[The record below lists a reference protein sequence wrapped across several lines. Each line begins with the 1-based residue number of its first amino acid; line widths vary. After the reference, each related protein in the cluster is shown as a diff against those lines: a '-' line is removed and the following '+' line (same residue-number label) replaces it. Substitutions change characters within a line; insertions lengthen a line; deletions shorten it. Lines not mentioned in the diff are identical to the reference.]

1 MKVLIY
7 GGGSVGL
14 GIGSCLLK
22 AGASLDII
30 GRENTVTALREEG
43 LNRSGIFG
51 EYYAGPKQFRSYTS
65 LDEVGEEVYDYIL
78 VSVKSFDTSEAAR
91 ELSKHKRLFGK
102 KTKIVL
108 FQNGWGNAEMF
119 LNFFKEEQIYS
130 ARVITGF
137 RRVKENKVE
146 VTVHAEPIH
155 IGSLFG
161 KDISCVES
169 LSEFISKGGIP
180 CEETENIGKDL
191 WAKMLYNCALNPLGA
206 ILDVPY
212 GVLGRNGYTR
222 AIMNGIVGEIF
233 EVIAAAG
240 YKTHW
245 ANAGGFL
252 EVFYKKLVPYT
263 AEHKSSTL
271 QDILARKK
279 TEIDA
284 LNGAVIKLADKY
296 EIAVPYNL
304 AVYNMVKFIESR
316 SQETEDRS
324 QKSGDRSQETE
335 VRRQK
340 SEDRSQKTGERVA
353 DRE

>member
-1 MKVLIY
+1 MVGIMRALVF

-22 AGASLDII
+22 AGAAVDIV
-30 GRENTVTALREEG
+30 GREATVAALRKEG
-43 LNRSGIFG
+43 LVRFGIFG
-51 EYYAGPKQFRSYTS
+51 EYSAGPKQFRSYTS
-65 LDEVGEEVYDYIL
+65 LDEIQEQEYDYIL
-78 VSVKSFDTSEAAR
+78 VCVKSFDTSEAAKDI
-91 ELSKHKRLFGK
+91 SKHKRLFGEN
-102 KTKIVL
+102 TKIVL
-108 FQNGWGNAEMF
+108 FQNGWGNAEAF
-119 LNFFKEEQIYS
+119 LNFFREEQTYS

-161 KDISCVES
+161 KDLSCVEE
-169 LSEFISKGGIP
+169 LCEYINTGDIP
-180 CEETENIGKDL
+180 CERTDSIEKDL
-191 WAKMLYNCALNPLGA
+191 WAKMLFNCTLNSLGA
-206 ILDVPY
+206 ILDVRY
-212 GVLGRNGYTR
+212 GVLGENGYTR
-222 AIMNGIVGEIF
+222 AIMNGIVEEIF
-233 EVIAAAG
+233 AVIAAAG

-245 ANAGGFL
+245 GQAEDFL
-252 EVFYKKLVPYT
+252 EVFYNKLVPAT

-271 QDILARKK
+271 QDILRRKK

-316 SQETEDRS
+316 SQ
-324 QKSGDRSQETE
+324 G
-335 VRRQK
+335 
-340 SEDRSQKTGERVA
+340 GI
-353 DRE
+353 